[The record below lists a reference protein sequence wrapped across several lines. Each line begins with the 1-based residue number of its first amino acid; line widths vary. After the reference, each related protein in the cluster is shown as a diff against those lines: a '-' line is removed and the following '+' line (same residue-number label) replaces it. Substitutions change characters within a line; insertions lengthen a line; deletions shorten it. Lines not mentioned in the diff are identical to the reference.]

1 MAVEASRDHGSWVLD
16 PSDAQRIMSTTGM
29 DDCIHHAQTIWR
41 HSFGSRAE
49 NLPTYCISQPNV
61 PVRLLPS
68 LIANR
73 ST

>member
-29 DDCIHHAQTIWR
+29 DYCIPHAQTIWR

-49 NLPTYCISQPNV
+49 NLPTSY
-61 PVRLLPS
+61 
-68 LIANR
+68 
-73 ST
+73 